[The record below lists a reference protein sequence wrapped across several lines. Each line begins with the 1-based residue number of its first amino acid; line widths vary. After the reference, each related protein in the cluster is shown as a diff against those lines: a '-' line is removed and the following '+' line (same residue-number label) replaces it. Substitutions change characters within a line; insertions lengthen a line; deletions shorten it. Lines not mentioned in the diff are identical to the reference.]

1 MKILIGPGHGRN
13 TPGKYSPDGRFRE
26 YQYTREIAAA
36 VVARMQAL
44 GHDAEILVPEFEDIP
59 LSERVRR
66 VNAWCRRLGK
76 DHVIL
81 VSIHVDAAGS
91 DGQWHSATGWSC
103 YTSPGQT
110 GGDELATCL
119 YRAAEKYLAGRMIRT
134 DYSDGDPDKEAGF
147 YILNRTKGP
156 AALVECGFMDNRD
169 ELEFLRSPEG
179 RKAMVGVIVE
189 GVISYVG

>member
-1 MKILIGPGHGRN
+1 MVEAEKTAVIGA
-13 TPGKYSPDGRFRE
+13 YAF
-26 YQYTREIAAA
+26 
-36 VVARMQAL
+36 
-44 GHDAEILVPEFEDIP
+44 PEF
-59 LSERVRR
+59 LWVAVGGKSQ
-66 VNAWCRRLGK
+66 LGDK
-76 DHVIL
+76 VEFL
-81 VSIHVDAAGS
+81 

-119 YRAAEKYLAGRMIRT
+119 YRAAEKYLVGRKIRT

-147 YILNRTKGP
+147 FILNRTKCP

-179 RKAMVGVIVE
+179 RKEMVAVIVE
-189 GVISYVG
+189 GVINYING